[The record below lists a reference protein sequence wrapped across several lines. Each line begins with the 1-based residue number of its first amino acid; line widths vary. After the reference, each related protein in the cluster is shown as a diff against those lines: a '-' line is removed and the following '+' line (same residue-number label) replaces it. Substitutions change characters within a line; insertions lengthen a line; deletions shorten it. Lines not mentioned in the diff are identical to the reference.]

1 MKKILFALVFGSLLL
16 IHPSV
21 SKAAQSTENFVEE
34 LQYSWFNGYT
44 YDDHRLIQLNTSRP
58 LEVVSIFKRENEYG
72 YDYMIYVHE
81 LKNGEWKV
89 SYRRPVEYMT
99 NLSFITK
106 GRMGATD
113 KVLIGSYEGSGN
125 FLDAYLIGSPNGR
138 DIKLMQHKSSVF
150 QGGAWIIDGVLFY
163 GSGSI
168 VSQKYRV
175 QNGKVVSA
183 GRASGRDDRLISK
196 NPKIWLGLK
205 MSGNRA
211 VYAGKKTVYA
221 KVGDRIGI
229 GRYGVSDTRGY
240 SYRLMSYDGSSV
252 LSYDTVRPGM
262 TAVKKGTAVLSLE
275 PDAYGDAVE
284 IKVIVR

>member
-1 MKKILFALVFGSLLL
+1 MKKIFFALLIGCILLFQ
-16 IHPSV
+16 PNATQ
-21 SKAAQSTENFVEE
+21 AAQSTEDFIEQ
-34 LQYSWFNGYT
+34 LQYSWFGDYI
-44 YDDHRLIQLNTSRP
+44 YDDHQLIQLNTSRP

-89 SYRRPVEYMT
+89 SYRRPVEYMS
-99 NLSFITK
+99 NLTFITK

-113 KVLIGSYEGSGN
+113 KVLIGNYEGSGN

-138 DIKLMQHKSSVF
+138 DIKLMQHKSSLF

-183 GRASGRDDRLISK
+183 GRASGRDDRFISK

-205 MSGNRA
+205 KSGSRT

-221 KVGDRIGI
+221 KVGDRIGV

-240 SYRLMSYDGSSV
+240 SYRLMTYDGSTALV
-252 LSYDTVRPGM
+252 YDRVRPGM
-262 TAVKKGTAVLSLE
+262 RAVKKGTAVLSLE

-284 IKVIVR
+284 IKVVVR

>member
-1 MKKILFALVFGSLLL
+1 
-16 IHPSV
+16 
-21 SKAAQSTENFVEE
+21 
-34 LQYSWFNGYT
+34 
-44 YDDHRLIQLNTSRP
+44 
-58 LEVVSIFKRENEYG
+58 
-72 YDYMIYVHE
+72 MIYVHE

-99 NLSFITK
+99 NLSFIAK

-211 VYAGKKTVYA
+211 VYAGRKTVYA
-221 KVGDRIGI
+221 KVRDRIGV

-240 SYRLMSYDGSSV
+240 SYRLMSYDGSPV

-262 TAVKKGTAVLSLE
+262 TAVKKGTAVLLLE
-275 PDAYGDAVE
+275 PEAYGNAVE
-284 IKVIVR
+284 IKIIVR